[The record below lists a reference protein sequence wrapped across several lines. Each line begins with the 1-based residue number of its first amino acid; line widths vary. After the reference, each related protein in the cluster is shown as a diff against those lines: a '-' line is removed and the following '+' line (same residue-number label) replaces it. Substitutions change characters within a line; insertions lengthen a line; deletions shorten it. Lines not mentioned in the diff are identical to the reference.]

1 MSSFSTDIKIN
12 APVDNVWAALAD
24 IGNIYQWNPGVVS
37 SHTTTEETTGM
48 GACRYCNLGGK
59 NYLDEE
65 VVEWQEGKRLTMRIT
80 GTNLPFKSADIGF
93 TLQADNGSTV
103 VTVSPDYSLKFGP
116 VGALMDRFYVRGSY
130 EKGMNSLL
138 KGLKEHVESGK

>member
-1 MSSFSTDIKIN
+1 
-12 APVDNVWAALAD
+12 
-24 IGNIYQWNPGVVS
+24 
-37 SHTTTEETTGM
+37 M

-65 VVEWQEGKRLTMRIT
+65 VVEWEVGKRLTMRIT
-80 GTNLPFKSADIGF
+80 GTNLPFKSADIRF

-116 VGALMDRFYVRGSY
+116 VGALMDRFYVRGTY